1 MIKFLKYVKNIFTR
15 DTVESIDWEPVT
27 IRYPITNHGGGG
39 GDNNNG
45 KSTIVFRRLDS
56 SEKSKRVSSGIFTN
70 VTITPPVTGSRVFDK
85 SIRSNTKVFGS
96 SVIRKNPKLFG
107 P

>member
-1 MIKFLKYVKNIFTR
+1 MV
-15 DTVESIDWEPVT
+15 V
-27 IRYPITNHGGGG
+27 GGGS
-39 GDNNNG
+39 NNND

-56 SEKSKRVSSGIFTN
+56 SKKSKRISNGIFTN
-70 VTITPPVTGSRVFDK
+70 VTAAPSVTGSRVFDK